1 MTGEVS
7 KIQKMLEY
15 VVAHNKSYY
24 ITYTK
29 KHKFDDQYAIA
40 DYAIK
45 VAPDEVALDY
55 HQQVSV
61 CGWVGD
67 WVNGW
72 VGVWLNG
79 WVSE

>member
-1 MTGEVS
+1 
-7 KIQKMLEY
+7 MLEY

-45 VAPDEVALDY
+45 IAPHEVALDY
-55 HQQVSV
+55 HQQVSR
-61 CGWVGD
+61 
-67 WVNGW
+67 
-72 VGVWLNG
+72 
-79 WVSE
+79 

>member
-1 MTGEVS
+1 MSLIDLCSIDWLTTGEVS

-45 VAPDEVALDY
+45 VAPHEVALDY
-55 HQQVSV
+55 HQQV
-61 CGWVGD
+61 CE
-67 WVNGW
+67 WVN
-72 VGVWLNG
+72 VW
-79 WVSE
+79 